1 MLERPKGL
9 RGKERG
15 STRSRKQPLCAEN
28 NSDLCLEKGG
38 KLKTWAGLAKS
49 SWTCTKY

>member
-28 NSDLCLEKGG
+28 NSDLCWVAAWK
-38 KLKTWAGLAKS
+38 KVAN
-49 SWTCTKY
+49 